1 MTETFPK
8 DDNHCTCR
16 TQTTREA
23 KYLQRLRHGV
33 NSGCSGGLRVFFLL
47 ELSPVKITAQTA
59 QLTVASLSLSL
70 CGSFSYLLNCYHIT
84 TADVIQI
91 RQRRH
96 DYGTPLRLPAAV
108 DADTHI
114 HKQLTVTD
122 FCHRRINY
130 VTYFDKLR
138 LSLLQFVF
146 WSAQS
151 LSHYYRLTSH
161 KSQWRHNYGTPFSH
175 RQLLEDLSKSGLCW
189 DIFLQID

>member
-16 TQTTREA
+16 TQTTKERPNI
-23 KYLQRLRHGV
+23 YSVYVTVSIR
-33 NSGCSGGLRVFFLL
+33 GCSGGLRVFFLL
-47 ELSPVKITAQTA
+47 ELSPVKIIAQTA

-96 DYGTPLRLPAAV
+96 DYGTPLRLPAAI

-146 WSAQS
+146 
-151 LSHYYRLTSH
+151 
-161 KSQWRHNYGTPFSH
+161 
-175 RQLLEDLSKSGLCW
+175 
-189 DIFLQID
+189 